1 MRALKGFFN
10 RKSVVPYV
18 FLAPFFLLFLAFK
31 VWPFF
36 SAVSLSFQ
44 SLRGIGSGTWV
55 GLDNYRIL
63 LEDPLFVRSLGITT
77 KYTVGTL
84 VLLIPFPVILA
95 AVLYNKAVKGASV
108 FHTIFFLP
116 VLTSLVAAGTI
127 FRIMM
132 MEDGLINAFFR
143 FFSLPAQRW
152 LGVAELV
159 VPSLLIIAVWRWT
172 GMNIVYF
179 MSGLTGIPVELYEA
193 AKIDGANALKR
204 FFYVTVPLLKPVIA
218 FVTIISLIGGYQV
231 FVEPYILFPSGM
243 TPGGGGLT
251 IAYYL
256 YRTAFGYFNMGYAS
270 AIGVVLTLIILVLS
284 LIQFR
289 SFRVMREDKP

>member
-1 MRALKGFFN
+1 MQALKRFFN
-10 RKSVVPYV
+10 RKNVVPYV
-18 FLAPFFLLFLAFK
+18 FLTPFLVLFIAFK
-31 VWPFF
+31 VWPFL
-36 SAVSLSFQ
+36 SAVALSFQ
-44 SLRGIGSGTWV
+44 SLRGIGAGTWV
-55 GLDNYRIL
+55 GLDNYRML
-63 LEDPLFVRSLGITT
+63 VEDPLFVRSLSITT

-84 VLLIPFPVILA
+84 LLLIPIPVVLA
-95 AVLYNKAVKGASV
+95 VILYNKSVKGAPV

-132 MEDGLINAFFR
+132 MEEGLINAFLR
-143 FFSLPAQRW
+143 FFGLPPQRW
-152 LGVAELV
+152 LGTAELV
-159 VPSLLIIAVWRWT
+159 VPSLIIIAVWRWT

-179 MSGLTGIPVELYEA
+179 MSGLTNIPAELYEA
-193 AKIDGANALKR
+193 AKIDGANAFRR
-204 FFYVTVPLLKPVIA
+204 FFHITVPLLKPVIA

-243 TPGGGGLT
+243 TPGAGGLT

-289 SFRVMREDKP
+289 SFGIMREDK